1 VPLNA
6 LTELY
11 PRCPL
16 QLHAV
21 DLPTDWEGR
30 FFRTPAR
37 KLLWVFLQPAFY
49 GLRPLLVNPKPLAP
63 WELFNVTVQLAFD
76 AILCWS
82 FRLHAGVY
90 LLLSTLL
97 GMGLHP
103 TAYHFISEVRALTAG
118 RSAGTRALVSW

>member
-1 VPLNA
+1 MVRAHWRCFECAHQAMHSL
-6 LTELY
+6 
-11 PRCPL
+11 PRFYFS
-16 QLHAV
+16 AV

-37 KLLWVFLQPAFY
+37 KVLWVFLQPAFY

-63 WELFNVTVQLAFD
+63 WELFNVAVQLAFD
-76 AILCWS
+76 AVICWS
-82 FRLHAGVY
+82 FGLQAGVY

-103 TAYHFISEVRALTAG
+103 TAYHFISEVRAC
-118 RSAGTRALVSW
+118 